1 MKEIEETYIFHSAF
15 LLRSHF
21 RTKAT
26 FGRRCQS
33 EEFQPPFAS
42 GARAWKKKHSKPR
55 EKKTKNQMSKRV
67 NGPKS
72 LLIEGLK
79 DHKR

>member
-33 EEFQPPFAS
+33 EQFQPPFAS
-42 GARAWKKKHSKPR
+42 GARAWKKKTLEAER
-55 EKKTKNQMSKRV
+55 KKKLKIKCRKGLMVRKVCS
-67 NGPKS
+67 
-72 LLIEGLK
+72 LK
-79 DHKR
+79 D